1 MPALEIANQH
11 RKPLVIVAE
20 DVDGEA
26 LSTLVLNRYI
36 VVVKSGTEMLV
47 NCLRGKKGNY
57 TEGTLNV

>member
-26 LSTLVLNRYI
+26 LSTLVLNRC
-36 VVVKSGTEMLV
+36 VWVEQVQPRSVREQRLTEWLFSG
-47 NCLRGKKGNY
+47 
-57 TEGTLNV
+57 